1 MQALTDKERRRLK
14 EISQRCY
21 DFSTE
26 ISDFLEEIDAMMQIN
41 PRSEAV
47 QVKHK
52 LKNLLDSLDL
62 IGAALAGIEE
72 KVEAVFE
79 AEEKLKT
86 QEVAADVL

>member
-14 EISQRCY
+14 EISQRCH

-41 PRSEAV
+41 PRSDAV
-47 QVKHK
+47 KVKVK
-52 LKNLLDSLDL
+52 LQNLLDSLDL
-62 IGAALAGIEE
+62 IGAALIAIEE

-79 AEEKLKT
+79 AERKMSGR
-86 QEVAADVL
+86 

>member
-1 MQALTDKERRRLK
+1 MPDLKVLTDRERRRLK

-41 PRSEAV
+41 PWSEAV
-47 QVKHK
+47 KVKVK
-52 LKNLLDSLDL
+52 LQNLLDSLDL
-62 IGAALAGIEE
+62 ISAALIAIEE

-79 AEEKLKT
+79 AERKIGEA
-86 QEVAADVL
+86 EG